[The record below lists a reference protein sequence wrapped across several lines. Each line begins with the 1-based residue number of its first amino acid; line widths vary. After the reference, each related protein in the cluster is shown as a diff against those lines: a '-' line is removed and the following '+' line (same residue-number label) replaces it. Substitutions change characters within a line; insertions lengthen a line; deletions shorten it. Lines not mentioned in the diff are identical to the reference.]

1 MGRKGI
7 ARTGG
12 IAAAAALAV
21 GAVIAT
27 GGSAQQPTAPTSLHF
42 TSKMQKT
49 VGFGPRGKPVQ
60 GDRFGFGDRVSGDD
74 TGYDRGVCTLVGKSQ
89 ALCTVTLRLSK
100 GTISAQDIIT
110 NIEGRSNKAPF
121 AITGGTGAYDG
132 ARGTALVTD
141 TSSTSSAIDITLR
154 P

>member
-1 MGRKGI
+1 MGHKGI

-12 IAAAAALAV
+12 IAAAAAVAV

-27 GGSAQQPTAPTSLHF
+27 VGSAQETPTPTALHL
-42 TSKMQKT
+42 TTKTQKT
-49 VGFGPRGKPVQ
+49 VGFGPHGKPVQ
-60 GDRFGFGDRVSGDD
+60 GDRFGFGDKVAGDD
-74 TGYDRGVCTLVGKSQ
+74 TGYDRGVCTLVGKNQ

-100 GTISAQDIIT
+100 GTLSAQDIIQ
-110 NIEGRSNKAPF
+110 NIQGRSNKAPF

-141 TSSTSSAIDITLR
+141 TSSTSSTIDITLR